1 MNERSIKLRLTMISK
16 EINNT
21 FNFINFL
28 IKVIPQYI
36 NKNIDFKLSDDSISI
51 TTDKKNLILL
61 LNFVKNNYLL
71 QFKTL
76 ISITAVDYPERSN
89 RFEINY
95 FLLSYKLNK
104 RIIIKIHTNDVT
116 PIPSITDLFSSAN
129 WYEREVWDLFGVF
142 FSGHPDLRRILTDYG
157 FEGFPFRKDFP
168 QTGFVEV
175 RYDDQKKYVL
185 YEPLEM
191 AQEFR
196 SFDFISPWTNIK

>member
-129 WYEREVWDLFGVF
+129 WYERDVWDLFGVF

>member
-1 MNERSIKLRLTMISK
+1 MISK

-36 NKNIDFKLSDDSISI
+36 NKNIDFKLSDESISI

-61 LNFVKNNYLL
+61 LNFLKNNYLL

-104 RIIIKIHTNDVT
+104 RIIIKVHTNDVT